1 MIDWLNQIYPDHP
14 VSENMEGNI
23 YLLRQMDGNEEIKKW
38 LKQNFDPIFQHEL
51 NDWNTNEDN
60 WPKNRTFKLFQEW
73 FEFEVFSMI
82 FDLEESKI
90 TKEDSAMAPY

>member
-1 MIDWLNQIYPDHP
+1 MKKLIFYDYESINRNAIVVKAKKPMIDWLNQIYPDHP

-60 WPKNRTFKLFQEW
+60 WPKNRTFKLFQE
-73 FEFEVFSMI
+73 
-82 FDLEESKI
+82 
-90 TKEDSAMAPY
+90 